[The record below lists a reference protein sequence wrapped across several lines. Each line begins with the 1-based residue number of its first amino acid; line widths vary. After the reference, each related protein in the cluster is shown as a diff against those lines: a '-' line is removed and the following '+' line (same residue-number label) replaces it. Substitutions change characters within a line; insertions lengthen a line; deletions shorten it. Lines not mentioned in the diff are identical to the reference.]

1 MPAMTKK
8 TLLLLA
14 LAAAC
19 SFAQAQSTPAKKD
32 LVAKILKLQQ
42 SGIEQMAREIAQHPA
57 NQLLANAAAA
67 LQARVPPAKQEAVA
81 RGIQQ
86 DAKKYADEAL
96 PLVRDRAIKLAPTTV
111 GALLEEKFTEEEL
124 KQVVAMM
131 ESPVYL
137 KFQQMGGEMQKVLA
151 EKLVED
157 TRTSIEP
164 KLRALDHAIGKRFE
178 TAQGPANAPAAAAP
192 AAKASAKK

>member
-1 MPAMTKK
+1 MPAMTKN

-19 SFAQAQSTPAKKD
+19 SVAQAQTPPGKKD
-32 LVAKILKLQQ
+32 LIAKILKLQQ
-42 SGIEQMAREIAQHPA
+42 PGIEMMARELAQQPA
-57 NQLLANAAAA
+57 NQLLAQAAAA
-67 LQARVPPAKQEAVA
+67 LQARVPPERQEAVA

-86 DAKKYADEAL
+86 DAKKYADEAI

-124 KQVVAMM
+124 KQVVVMM

-137 KFQQMGGEMQKVLA
+137 KFQKLGGDMQKVLA
-151 EKLVED
+151 DKLVED
-157 TRTSIEP
+157 TRASIEP
-164 KLRALDHAIGKRFE
+164 KLKTLDHAVGKRFE
-178 TAQGPANAPAAAAP
+178 AAQAPAAP
-192 AAKASAKK
+192 KK

>member
-1 MPAMTKK
+1 MPPMIQK

-19 SFAQAQSTPAKKD
+19 SFAQAQSPTSTPAKKE
-32 LVAKILKLQQ
+32 LVGKILKLQQ

-67 LQARVPPAKQEAVA
+67 LQARVPADKQEAVA

-137 KFQQMGGEMQKVLA
+137 KFQKLGGDMQKVLA
-151 EKLVED
+151 DKLVED

-164 KLRALDHAIGKRFE
+164 KLRTLDHAIGKRFE
-178 TAQGPANAPAAAAP
+178 AAAGPAGAAAP
-192 AAKASAKK
+192 KAAAPKK

>member
-1 MPAMTKK
+1 MPRMIQKS
-8 TLLLLA
+8 LLLLA

-19 SFAQAQSTPAKKD
+19 SFAQAQSTPPASNPAKKE

-67 LQARVPPAKQEAVA
+67 LQARVPPDKQEAVA

-86 DAKKYADEAL
+86 DAKKYADEAI
-96 PLVRDRAIKLAPTTV
+96 PLVRDRAIKLGPTTV
-111 GALLEEKFTEEEL
+111 GALLEEKFSEEEL

-137 KFQQMGGEMQKVLA
+137 KFQKLGGDMQKVLA
-151 EKLVED
+151 DKLVED
-157 TRTSIEP
+157 TRASIEP
-164 KLRALDHAIGKRFE
+164 KLRTLDHAIGKRFE
-178 TAQGPANAPAAAAP
+178 SAKGPAAAP
-192 AAKASAKK
+192 AAPAAPKK